1 LKKDIESWRG
11 GWIIINYMIFSTPN
25 KENETLQLH
34 PPSDFFPFFFAANF
48 LLVSMFVLLIG
59 ELETTF
65 LLTHFKGSS
74 WPYGR
79 KEATPS
85 SN

>member
-1 LKKDIESWRG
+1 MRLCSC
-11 GWIIINYMIFSTPN
+11 
-25 KENETLQLH
+25 TLHLI
-34 PPSDFFPFFFAANF
+34 SFLFFAANF

>member
-1 LKKDIESWRG
+1 
-11 GWIIINYMIFSTPN
+11 M
-25 KENETLQLH
+25 H
-34 PPSDFFPFFFAANF
+34 PYPSDFFPFFSSANF

-79 KEATPS
+79 KEKSHTIL
-85 SN
+85 